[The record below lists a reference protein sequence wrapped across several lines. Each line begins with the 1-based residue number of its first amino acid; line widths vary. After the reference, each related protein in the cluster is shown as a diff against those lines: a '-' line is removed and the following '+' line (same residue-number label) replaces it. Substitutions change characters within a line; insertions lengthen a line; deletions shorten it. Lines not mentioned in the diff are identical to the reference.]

1 MHCLETM
8 KYLNSPEGL
17 KFREKKQSLIY
28 CNLCGE
34 GSPVK
39 DIGLVYGQIT
49 CVGCAEGMGEE
60 LRDRGMAQ

>member
-1 MHCLETM
+1 MME
-8 KYLNSPEGL
+8 NE
-17 KFREKKQSLIY
+17 KQSLIY

-34 GSPVK
+34 GSPVE